1 MKLLL
6 WLTLVYLSHTVLIR
20 AERCPVHFK
29 PEKEG
34 KQCVSIT
41 SLDPLLALS
50 WLTTEDTTHSHSK
63 QNPKENKNV
72 TQHCHI
78 WSIRKQRIPNK
89 CDNIDFSFETT
100 WVNAGCKVTLTYS
113 SYTSKCSQ
121 QVSRIT
127 SKIGCAFSNSVSN
140 TPPPTDV
147 HLLRVHDNHL
157 GSVPAILSELY
168 RQRNEHR
175 RSILQRIPLISL
187 DLVMYPAAL
196 HDIGA
201 GDSSAHAWQL
211 WSAWYLL
218 QSEIFTVTRVMPYT
232 AKDFKN
238 KPLQYTG
245 ELHNDICL
253 CAHCCL

>member
-78 WSIRKQRIPNK
+78 WSIRKQ
-89 CDNIDFSFETT
+89 
-100 WVNAGCKVTLTYS
+100 YS

-253 CAHCCL
+253 CVHCCL